1 MRGRSLLAVCLT
13 AFLLINSFAGSVM
26 AAEPDNAREED
37 FRQMAQEQAIYALF
51 YLGNSYGIKT
61 EPYDTAQELVT
72 IYSGQQLVI
81 KELSIQEDGNWYFV
95 SFMKDGRTYEGYIHE
110 DYIISD
116 NPVFNDWVKN
126 DGLAAYTIERV
137 GGFDFEAY
145 IRSSFP
151 RQYQEGLLALHEQHP
166 NWFFVAHHTGLLWEE
181 VIDAQMYPGRNLIY
195 RTAPEEWKSKAPGD
209 YDPVT
214 GRYIGKSGDDWVQ
227 ASREAVEYFMNPAN
241 FLDEQH
247 IFQFEQLTFNGG
259 IHDYQGVEAVLGGT
273 WMKGNTLEDRPD
285 KTYAQVFMEIGK
297 TVNVSPYHLAGRI
310 RQEQGSKGT
319 SPLISGTYAGYEGYY
334 NYFNVG
340 ATGTTDA
347 AVIKNGLQRAVKE
360 GWNTRYASLLGG
372 AKVISANYIAR
383 GQDSI
388 YLQKFDVD
396 NSDGALYYHQY
407 MQNIQA
413 PYSESA
419 SVMKAYKAAGALEAN
434 FVFKIPVYEE
444 KVYVGDINSELKTL
458 SLQQTADGNYYLSG
472 EIVVVEWVDGMSTV
486 PADTPAMR
494 FRSATGGD
502 DIDVFVTAVG
512 TNTYYFDRF
521 IGKLPEDREY
531 VFEIALTSE
540 KNVGTNKSMN
550 VLLSTSPQMPAS
562 ALLGATDTQRILFRQ
577 GQTGEMLVYAAPME
591 YEGNINSE
599 LKNVEL
605 VKGANGNYVSGQI
618 VVVEWVNGLSTVP
631 QYTPVMT
638 FRSVD
643 GLVELPVYVTPT
655 GTNTYYFD
663 RSIGLLDEGMEYVF
677 TVTSADSYN
686 TSPYRGM
693 TVTTPPG
700 GTREGL
706 LWETAQQRVCF
717 KTDENTGQLRIY
729 AVKRVY

>member
-1 MRGRSLLAVCLT
+1 MRGRQLLAVCLT
-13 AFLLINSFAGSVM
+13 AILFINCFAVTVR
-26 AAEPDNAREED
+26 AAEPENAQEEE
-37 FRQMAQEQAIYALF
+37 FRQIAQEQVIYALF
-51 YLGNSYGIKT
+51 YLGRSYGIKT
-61 EPYDTAQELVT
+61 EPYNTAKELVT

-81 KELSIQEDGNWYFV
+81 KELCIQEDGNWYYV
-95 SFMKDGRTYEGYIHE
+95 SFMKDGQTYEGYIHG

-116 NPVFNDWVKN
+116 NPVFNEWVKN
-126 DGLAAYTIERV
+126 NEVTVYTEEKS

-145 IRSSFP
+145 IKSSFP

-166 NWFFVAHHTGLLWEE
+166 NWFFVAHYTGLEWDE
-181 VIDAQMYPGRNLIY
+181 VIDAEMAPERNLIY
-195 RTAPEEWKSKAPGD
+195 TTAPDEWKSKAPGD

-214 GRYIGKSGDDWVQ
+214 GSYIGKSGANWVQ

-259 IHDYQGVEAVLGGT
+259 IHDYQGVEAVLSGT
-273 WMKGNTLEDRPD
+273 WMRGTALEDQPG
-285 KTYAQVFMEIGK
+285 KTYAQVFMEIGE

-310 RQEQGSKGT
+310 RQEQGSKGN

-340 ATGTTDA
+340 ASGSTDA
-347 AVIKNGLQRAVKE
+347 VIIKSGLQRAVKE

-396 NSDGALYYHQY
+396 NSDGTLYYHQY

-419 SVMKAYKAAGALEAN
+419 SVMKAYKAAGALDAN

-444 KVYVGDINSELKTL
+444 KVYVGDINSELKSL

-472 EIVVVEWVDGMSTV
+472 EIVVVEWVDGVSTV

-494 FRSATGGD
+494 FRSAQGGD
-502 DIDVFVTAVG
+502 DIDVFVTAIG

-521 IGKLPEDREY
+521 IERLPERTEY
-531 VFEIALTSE
+531 VFEISLTTDR
-540 KNVGTNKSMN
+540 NIGTNKSMN
-550 VLLSTSPQMPAS
+550 VLLSTSPQMPSS
-562 ALLGATDTQRILFRQ
+562 ALLGTTDTQRIFLRQ
-577 GQTGEMLVYAAPME
+577 AQTGELLVYAAGMQ

-599 LKNVEL
+599 LKRVEL
-605 VKGANGNYVSGQI
+605 VKGPNGNYISGEI
-618 VVVEWVNGLSTVP
+618 VVVEWVDGFSTVP
-631 QYTPVMT
+631 QYTPVMVFKST
-638 FRSVD
+638 D
-643 GLVELPVYVTPT
+643 GLSELPVYVTPT

-663 RSIGLLDEGMEYVF
+663 RSIGLLDEGAEYVF
-677 TVTSADSYN
+677 TLASADSYN
-686 TSPYRGM
+686 VSLYREM
-693 TVTTPPG
+693 TVTTSADG
-700 GTREGL
+700 IKEGV
-706 LWETAQQRVCF
+706 LWETAQQKVCF
-717 KTDENTGQLRIY
+717 KTDTNTGQLRIY
-729 AVKRVY
+729 AAKSMY